1 MSTLSA
7 RGLVG
12 DPTSDAPGVGG
23 HLEAGVPVGQ
33 RRPALRGSRG
43 RRSRYIHAE
52 RVAGARDRDAAA
64 LLLHQAALLRES
76 AAADRDLAALARHG
90 AALDRAAADSDE
102 LTGAQRRRSGLPALQ
117 REIDRCRRIGSAL
130 VLGFVDVDG
139 LKAINDA
146 HGHIA
151 GDLVLRAVS
160 AHLRASLRAYD
171 VVVRYGGDEFVYSVA
186 GAGQGIAEERFD
198 VVVASLADAAP
209 GHSATA
215 GFAELRPEDTLET
228 LIARADADMYR
239 RRRPGRSLVASP
251 LPGGRNL
258 DAPAHPAAQ

>member
-1 MSTLSA
+1 MPTRSA
-7 RGLVG
+7 RSLVG
-12 DPTSDAPGVGG
+12 DPTSDALAVEG
-23 HLEAGVPVGQ
+23 HQDAGVPAGQ
-33 RRPALRGSRG
+33 RRPLLRGKRG
-43 RRSRYIHAE
+43 RRSSYIHAE

-64 LLLHQAALLRES
+64 LLLHQAALLREA
-76 AAADRDLAALARHG
+76 AAADRELAALARHE

-117 REIDRCRRIGSAL
+117 REIDRCRRVGSAL

-139 LKAINDA
+139 LKAINDD
-146 HGHIA
+146 HGHLA

-160 AHLRASLRAYD
+160 AHLQASLRAYD
-171 VVVRYGGDEFVYSVA
+171 VVVRFGGDEFVYSVA
-186 GAGQGIAEERFD
+186 GAGRRIAEARFAD
-198 VVVASLADAAP
+198 VIASLADAAP

-239 RRRPGRSLVASP
+239 RRRPGNLAASP
-251 LPGGRNL
+251 PPGGRNL
-258 DAPAHPAAQ
+258 DASAHPTSQ